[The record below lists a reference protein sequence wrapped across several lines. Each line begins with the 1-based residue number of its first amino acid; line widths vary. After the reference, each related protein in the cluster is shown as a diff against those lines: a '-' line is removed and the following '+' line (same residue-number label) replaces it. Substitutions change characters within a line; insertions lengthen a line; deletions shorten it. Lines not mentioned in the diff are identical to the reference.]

1 MPPNKKGGKN
11 YKKGKHTDDEPTIYE
26 RLEDQMYAR
35 VIKVLGNCNLLVFCN
50 DGRERI
56 CHIRGNMRKKV
67 WMTVGD
73 IVLISIRDFGKEEAG
88 KMGRGDVCAKY
99 DHAIIQKL
107 RQRDDTISPF
117 LFNNLE
123 SIESNE
129 RTKNAVIENEGGFE
143 FDDDGNNEDNSDN
156 VDDDEDDN
164 EDNNEGNNEVNNI
177 YVTSKKQKNTSAPIY
192 ANRLAQRKAAAY
204 DSDSDN
210 NNNDE
215 INIDDI

>member
-11 YKKGKHTDDEPTIYE
+11 YKKGKHADDEPTIYE

-35 VIKVLGNCNLLVFCN
+35 VLKVLGNCNLLVFCN

-67 WMTVGD
+67 WINVGD

-99 DHAIIQKL
+99 DQAVIQKL

-129 RTKNAVIENEGGFE
+129 RTKNVIVENDGGFE
-143 FDDDGNNEDNSDN
+143 FDEDVKNDNDSNSS
-156 VDDDEDDN
+156 DDDDM
-164 EDNNEGNNEVNNI
+164 
-177 YVTSKKQKNTSAPIY
+177 YVTSKKQKNTQAPIY
-192 ANRLAQRKAAAY
+192 ANRLAQRRAAEQ
-204 DSDSDN
+204 DSDDN
-210 NNNDE
+210 NDGD
-215 INIDDI
+215 IDIDDI

>member
-11 YKKGKHTDDEPTIYE
+11 YKKGKHADDEPIIYE

-67 WMTVGD
+67 WINVGD
-73 IVLISIRDFGKEEAG
+73 IVLISIRDYGKEEAG

-99 DHAIIQKL
+99 DHAILQKL
-107 RQRDDTISPF
+107 RQRDDTISAF

-123 SIESNE
+123 SVESNE
-129 RTKNAVIENEGGFE
+129 RTKNAVVETEGGFE
-143 FDDDGNNEDNSDN
+143 FDDDGNGNEDNSEEDTDN
-156 VDDDEDDN
+156 DDN
-164 EDNNEGNNEVNNI
+164 NG
-177 YVTSKKQKNTSAPIY
+177 YVTSKKQKNIGAPIY
-192 ANRLAQRKAAAY
+192 ANRLAQRRAAAY
-204 DSDSDN
+204 DSDSDGN
-210 NNNDE
+210 NNNDD